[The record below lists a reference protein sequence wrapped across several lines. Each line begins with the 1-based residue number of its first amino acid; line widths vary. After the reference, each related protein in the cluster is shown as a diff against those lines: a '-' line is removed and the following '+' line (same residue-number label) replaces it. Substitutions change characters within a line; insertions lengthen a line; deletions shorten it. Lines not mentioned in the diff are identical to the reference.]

1 MPNIAS
7 ILKQEIARIARKEL
21 RVETTRLRKATSAY
35 RSEIAAMKRRIEAL
49 EKQAKRSAQ
58 RSTPPAG
65 THELEQLES
74 RHRFSSKGLAKHRQ
88 RLGLSASDYGRL
100 LGVSQLSVYK
110 WEGGQARPRAK
121 YLPVIAEV
129 RTLGKREAA
138 KRLDALAR

>member
-7 ILKQEIARIARKEL
+7 ILKQEIARLARKEV
-21 RVETTRLRKATSAY
+21 RVEITRLRKATSAY

-49 EKQAKRSAQ
+49 EKQAKRSAK
-58 RSTPPAG
+58 RSPLPAG
-65 THELEQLES
+65 TNEPEQLES